1 MHDDTSEKPY
11 IKTGERVNYVSPD
24 RARRDRGLEMGP
36 ALREWADKSERVSS
50 VLKRNHMTV
59 GAIEVAF
66 LIDSRLPVEI
76 TAHFVLPLGIAV
88 QDLVAD
94 LKAVLG
100 QDVIV
105 TETKATEVNV
115 LLKREGYYR
124 L

>member
-1 MHDDTSEKPY
+1 MQDDTREKPY

>member
-1 MHDDTSEKPY
+1 MSDTTNEKRY

-24 RARRDRGLEMGP
+24 RARRDLAMEMGP
-36 ALREWADKSERVSS
+36 ALRDWADKSERVSS

-59 GAIEVAF
+59 GAIEVAS
-66 LIDSRLPVEI
+66 LIDSRLPVDI
-76 TAHFVLPLGIAV
+76 TAHFVLPLGIAL
-88 QDLVAD
+88 QDLIAD
-94 LKAVLG
+94 LKAIMH
-100 QDVIV
+100 QDVTV

>member
-1 MHDDTSEKPY
+1 MQDDTNEKRY
-11 IKTGERVNYVSPD
+11 IKTGERENYVSPD
-24 RARRDRGLEMGP
+24 QARRQLAMEMGP

-59 GAIEVAF
+59 GAIEVAS
-66 LIDSRLPVEI
+66 LIDSRLHVEI
-76 TAHFVLPLGIAV
+76 TAHFVLPLGIAL
-88 QDLVAD
+88 QELIAD

-105 TETKATEVNV
+105 TETKAFEVNV